1 MLRRDVGGPKYG
13 GTVPFA
19 RCGFASWGVLFRTV
33 SLWQRAVGMG
43 WSSVG
48 TQLILLREQVKLA
61 VTFTCSSDAGLCCR
75 ISGKAEEASMERQ
88 TLVFV
93 RERETKNTVRF
104 QEEANG
110 KPPVIGTLYVQ
121 RWALGEPL
129 PQRLTVT
136 IEAASA

>member
-1 MLRRDVGGPKYG
+1 
-13 GTVPFA
+13 
-19 RCGFASWGVLFRTV
+19 
-33 SLWQRAVGMG
+33 
-43 WSSVG
+43 
-48 TQLILLREQVKLA
+48 
-61 VTFTCSSDAGLCCR
+61 
-75 ISGKAEEASMERQ
+75 MERQ

-93 RERETKNTVRF
+93 TERETKNTVRF

-136 IEAASA
+136 IEAASAYVTP

>member
-1 MLRRDVGGPKYG
+1 
-13 GTVPFA
+13 
-19 RCGFASWGVLFRTV
+19 
-33 SLWQRAVGMG
+33 
-43 WSSVG
+43 
-48 TQLILLREQVKLA
+48 
-61 VTFTCSSDAGLCCR
+61 
-75 ISGKAEEASMERQ
+75 MERQ

-93 RERETKNTVRF
+93 TERETKNTVRF
-104 QEEANG
+104 QEEASG